1 MKHYDLQK
9 RYRVG
14 SVVCSRNGAIRIK
27 VKDGGKKAWIPESH
41 LVAMAARL
49 ARPDPKDQGKPLAE
63 NERVF
68 HIGEN
73 KQDNRPEN
81 LVVIKIRLTKY
92 ALLPSARCLYIPEG
106 EDNTIAEALS
116 ARKLV

>member
-1 MKHYDLQK
+1 MKHYPLQK

-14 SVVCSRNGAIRIK
+14 SVVCDRTGRIRIK
-27 VKDGGKKAWIPESH
+27 VKDKGEKSWIPESH
-41 LVAMAARL
+41 LIAMNARL
-49 ARPDPKDQGKPLAE
+49 SRPDPKDNGKPIAKD
-63 NERVF
+63 ERVF

-106 EDNTIAEALS
+106 EDNTIMEALS
-116 ARKLV
+116 ARKLA